1 MKKIILIIVLIFTSV
16 FSQEKQKKKQKDIS
30 PVISIRYDQIDDEVV
45 VTDAIGLKFGLGN
58 DRFTGYDTDGTDH
71 RLYVGWKFGKI
82 GFGHDGT
89 DPEYT
94 IGANY
99 NILDNIGLDLDFIMG
114 DNNENNLRLGLNIN
128 FP

>member
-1 MKKIILIIVLIFTSV
+1 MLIIVLLFTSV
-16 FSQEKQKKKQKDIS
+16 FSQDKQQIKQKDIS

-82 GFGHDGT
+82 GFGHDAT
-89 DPEYT
+89 NPEYT

-99 NILDNIGLDLDFIMG
+99 YILDNIGLDLIYSNSFDDLI
-114 DNNENNLRLGLNIN
+114 
-128 FP
+128 